1 MSNRYVEAAEA
12 YSRAVMAGE
21 IPVCKWTRLAVERQL
36 ADLAREPG
44 PDWPWVFSAEAAE
57 RPCAFIEL
65 LPHIK
70 GKWARER
77 RLIELELWQ
86 CWILTTVFGWVHRE
100 TGLRRYREGYVEVPR
115 KNAKALALD
124 TPVPTPSGWTTMG
137 ELKAGDYVLGI
148 NGESTE
154 VLGTS
159 EVFTD
164 HDCYRLT
171 FSNGETVVA
180 DAGHLWVT
188 KARVDQPGRR
198 TRKGMTHGSSVM
210 TRARTTE
217 EIYATL
223 TFGTRGDRNHTLAM
237 PEALD
242 GELVQLPI
250 APYTLG
256 AWLGDGHSAGA
267 RLTGHVED
275 AELADYIRADGYPV
289 ITTPRANRPSILCH
303 SLTDGVRGGGAGK
316 SNCFQAQLRRMGL
329 LKNKHIPAVYLRA
342 SLSQRLAL
350 LQGLMDTD
358 GTISKTGMVI
368 SFTTTLEALADGMCE
383 LLATFGLKFMRHA
396 SPMMCCGRAVPGVA
410 YRVQFMAFADELPV
424 FRLQRKL
431 KRMRLR
437 PDGRNARS
445 RTVQIVSC
453 ERVPSVPTRCISV
466 AADDK
471 QFRFGRTMLPTHN
484 STLSS
489 GLGLFMLAADGEHGA
504 EVYSAATTRDQ
515 ARIVFDDARA
525 MAERTPDLRTWL
537 GVAIM
542 QHSLTVAHTAS
553 KFTPLAAEG
562 STLDGLNVH
571 FAVIDELHA
580 HKTRAVYDVI
590 DTARG
595 AREQSL
601 LWNITTAGTDRSGI
615 CYERRTHVT
624 KLLDGVIEDPAMF
637 GVIYTIDDGDDPFQ
651 PTSWAKANP
660 NWNKSVLPDDMQA
673 AARKAEAMPSA
684 LSNFL
689 TKRLNVWVS
698 GESPWM
704 DMRAWERC
712 ADTSLRDLSTYAGQG
727 IKVWAGLD
735 LAQKKDFA
743 ALVVV
748 FEHEFERSVGTVF
761 DPTKRADDSAHY
773 QRQRVVDRKWSVHT
787 RLYLNELAIQE
798 SGNAHLSGW
807 ARQGYV
813 TVTDGDI
820 TDFDVVA
827 DDMRQLCRDFDVQ
840 EIAFDPALS
849 MYFAGKLI
857 EEGLPLVEITQRSL
871 FFTPPLIQVENLV
884 LEKKL
889 AHDGNPVMGW
899 MVSNLVVKE
908 SKFNE
913 LKSPTKERPENKI
926 DGPIAMLMAL
936 GRALAKPSS
945 EKSFW
950 ETES

>member
-12 YSRAVMAGE
+12 YSRAVVAGE

-115 KNAKALALD
+115 KNAK
-124 TPVPTPSGWTTMG
+124 
-137 ELKAGDYVLGI
+137 
-148 NGESTE
+148 
-154 VLGTS
+154 
-159 EVFTD
+159 
-164 HDCYRLT
+164 
-171 FSNGETVVA
+171 
-180 DAGHLWVT
+180 
-188 KARVDQPGRR
+188 
-198 TRKGMTHGSSVM
+198 
-210 TRARTTE
+210 
-217 EIYATL
+217 
-223 TFGTRGDRNHTLAM
+223 
-237 PEALD
+237 
-242 GELVQLPI
+242 
-250 APYTLG
+250 
-256 AWLGDGHSAGA
+256 
-267 RLTGHVED
+267 
-275 AELADYIRADGYPV
+275 
-289 ITTPRANRPSILCH
+289 
-303 SLTDGVRGGGAGK
+303 
-316 SNCFQAQLRRMGL
+316 
-329 LKNKHIPAVYLRA
+329 
-342 SLSQRLAL
+342 
-350 LQGLMDTD
+350 
-358 GTISKTGMVI
+358 
-368 SFTTTLEALADGMCE
+368 
-383 LLATFGLKFMRHA
+383 
-396 SPMMCCGRAVPGVA
+396 
-410 YRVQFMAFADELPV
+410 
-424 FRLQRKL
+424 
-431 KRMRLR
+431 
-437 PDGRNARS
+437 
-445 RTVQIVSC
+445 
-453 ERVPSVPTRCISV
+453 
-466 AADDK
+466 
-471 QFRFGRTMLPTHN
+471 

-489 GLGLFMLAADGEHGA
+489 GLALFMLAADGEHGA

-660 NWNKSVLPDDMQA
+660 NWGKSVLPDDMEA
-673 AARKAEAMPSA
+673 SARKAEAMPSA

-712 ADTSLRDLSTYAGQG
+712 ADQALRDVSAYAGQG

-743 ALVVV
+743 ALVFV
-748 FEHEFERSVGTVF
+748 FELDG
-761 DPTKRADDSAHY
+761 
-773 QRQRVVDRKWSVHT
+773 KWHVCV

-827 DDMRQLCRDFDVQ
+827 EDMRQLCRDFDVQ

-857 EEGLPLVEITQRSL
+857 EEGLPLVEITQRAL

-884 LEKKL
+884 LEKGL
-889 AHDGNPVMGW
+889 RHDGNPVMGW

-913 LKSPTKERPENKI
+913 LKAPTKERPENKI

-936 GRALAKPSS
+936 GRALATNVS

-950 ETES
+950 E